1 MPRKKQLHL
10 RITSLTRIEA
20 PASSERDATYAGP
33 PHKLVRVRTR
43 SKKPCRPDNLLE
55 QRARTEA
62 HRSTAVPGKIRG
74 GKRRRWS
81 ARSEPSRD
89 QGEGLMISGDD
100 FSRLDESPDEEVR
113 TLGLV
118 RVRAGKGSHTDEKKN
133 EAAIGESSVSGSAQ
147 P

>member
-1 MPRKKQLHL
+1 
-10 RITSLTRIEA
+10 
-20 PASSERDATYAGP
+20 
-33 PHKLVRVRTR
+33 
-43 SKKPCRPDNLLE
+43 
-55 QRARTEA
+55 
-62 HRSTAVPGKIRG
+62 
-74 GKRRRWS
+74 
-81 ARSEPSRD
+81 
-89 QGEGLMISGDD
+89 MISGDD